1 MQHAVS
7 TLPRVRVMGHHQ
19 HGSAGVSIFP
29 QGVQHGNG
37 IIGIQIARGL
47 VRQDQLGPVEQ
58 RSSQG
63 DTLPLS
69 DALFGRDVAPA
80 IFEVLATS

>member
-1 MQHAVS
+1 VQHAVS

-63 DTLPLS
+63 DTLPIPS
-69 DALFGRDVAPA
+69 ISRNITDQIATA
-80 IFEVLATS
+80 ITPR